1 MLASET
7 DAFKGRK
14 TNGIMKFRE
23 MGKCVHRKFANIIRE
38 RKDTVGRIHP

>member
-14 TNGIMKFRE
+14 TNGFMKFRE

-38 RKDTVGRIHP
+38 RKNIGGHISP